1 MLLLSHRLD
10 GPLWMVGHNV
20 SPQGVILNPAIGSL
34 DKEAPVP
41 TSTAIRRRFA
51 NEPKMDMWLMYACP
65 YIPNGRIYNC
75 DARAADAHES
85 GTTFLANERTLT
97 REAGMTQ
104 VGGCSRSRARKPS
117 SSKWQTQHCGS
128 SSGGPHAAISAAC
141 SRTVLIAVLANRLL
155 LHMSATTTQQS
166 AHTTAPQH
174 HST

>member
-1 MLLLSHRLD
+1 
-10 GPLWMVGHNV
+10 MVGHNV

-34 DKEAPVP
+34 DTEAPVQ

-65 YIPNGRIYNC
+65 YVPNGRIYNC

-104 VGGCSRSRARKPS
+104 VGMLSRSTYSSTAAAGGRPS
-117 SSKWQTQHCGS
+117 SSS
-128 SSGGPHAAISAAC
+128 SSSSRSSSRVLGPAAAAW
-141 SRTVLIAVLANRLL
+141 LQA
-155 LHMSATTTQQS
+155 Q
-166 AHTTAPQH
+166 
-174 HST
+174 

>member
-1 MLLLSHRLD
+1 MPLRLD

-34 DKEAPVP
+34 DTESPVQ

-65 YIPNGRIYNC
+65 YVPNGRIYNC

-104 VGGCSRSRARKPS
+104 VGETSRSTYS
-117 SSKWQTQHCGS
+117 SGS
-128 SSGGPHAAISAAC
+128 SRRQAQQQQ
-141 SRTVLIAVLANRLL
+141 AVW
-155 LHMSATTTQQS
+155 
-166 AHTTAPQH
+166 
-174 HST
+174 